1 MPQLLDSKVEN
12 RLTCFLEPVQV
23 VFVSYCFEISIKP
36 CRHPFL
42 ALFIRGEECRVFP
55 VFSFL
60 ATLCDVT
67 NSVS

>member
-12 RLTCFLEPVQV
+12 RLTCFLDPVQV
-23 VFVSYCFEISIKP
+23 VFIPNCFEISIKP

-42 ALFIRGEECRVFP
+42 ALFIRSEECRVFP
-55 VFSFL
+55 VSSFL
-60 ATLCDVT
+60 ATLCDVI